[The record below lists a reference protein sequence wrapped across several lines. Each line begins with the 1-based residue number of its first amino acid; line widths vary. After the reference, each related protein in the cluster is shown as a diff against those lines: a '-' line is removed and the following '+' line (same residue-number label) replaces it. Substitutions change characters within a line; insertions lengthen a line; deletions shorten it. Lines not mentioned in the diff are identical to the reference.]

1 MTTLIISSSLS
12 TESKSFLLCNK
23 AKNEL
28 SKKNINCEIIE
39 AREIQLT
46 ACHYNQSSSMNFLTE
61 KISKADNYIIG
72 MGVHN
77 YSINDSL
84 KIILDNCF
92 KNVEGKF
99 FGILCA
105 AGGEKSY
112 LSTMHLTQICM
123 NEWRMIQLPRI
134 IYATGKDFEKNQ
146 IISKDLNK
154 RILKF
159 SEEFINIGHK
169 LMSS

>member
-1 MTTLIISSSLS
+1 
-12 TESKSFLLCNK
+12 
-23 AKNEL
+23 
-28 SKKNINCEIIE
+28 
-39 AREIQLT
+39 
-46 ACHYNQSSSMNFLTE
+46 
-61 KISKADNYIIG
+61 

-105 AGGEKSY
+105 AGGDKSY

-123 NEWRMIQLPRI
+123 NEWKMIQLPRI
-134 IYATGKDFEKNQ
+134 VYASSKDFNNNALK
-146 IISKDLNK
+146 SKEVKDWMMLFCNEFT
-154 RILKF
+154 RIGK
-159 SEEFINIGHK
+159 K
-169 LMSS
+169 LMS

>member
-1 MTTLIISSSLS
+1 MNTLIISSSLAKS
-12 TESKSFLLCNK
+12 SKSFILCKEVHKRLQKLNVK
-23 AKNEL
+23 
-28 SKKNINCEIIE
+28 SEIID
-39 AREIQLT
+39 ARNFQLNAYHSIQSEELV
-46 ACHYNQSSSMNFLTE
+46 HLEN
-61 KISKADNYIIG
+61 KISQADSLIIA

-123 NEWRMIQLPRI
+123 NQWKMIQLPRI
-134 IYATGKDFEKNQ
+134 VYASSKDFKNSTL
-146 IISKDLNK
+146 ISKEVKEWMMLFCN
-154 RILKF
+154 
-159 SEEFINIGHK
+159 EFNSIGKK
-169 LMSS
+169 LMN

>member
-1 MTTLIISSSLS
+1 SEIIDARNFQLNPYHSIQSEELVHLENKISQTDNLII
-12 TESKSFLLCNK
+12 
-23 AKNEL
+23 A
-28 SKKNINCEIIE
+28 
-39 AREIQLT
+39 
-46 ACHYNQSSSMNFLTE
+46 
-61 KISKADNYIIG
+61 

-105 AGGEKSY
+105 AGGDKSY

-123 NEWRMIQLPRI
+123 NEWKMIQLPRI
-134 IYATGKDFEKNQ
+134 VYASSKDFNNNSLK
-146 IISKDLNK
+146 SKEVKDWMMLFCN
-154 RILKF
+154 
-159 SEEFINIGHK
+159 EFTSIGKK
-169 LMSS
+169 LMS